1 MKMKLKIA
9 LAIAAIVLFCLVG
22 WNSKAQSSS
31 RDPWE
36 HKVIT
41 QYGST
46 VTMPVNMNE
55 LNNAGAEGWELV
67 TVLSEGEV
75 TRGTLKQIK
84 VSYFFKRRLN

>member
-1 MKMKLKIA
+1 MKLKIA
-9 LAIAAIVLFCLVG
+9 LAIAAIALFCLVG

-36 HKVIT
+36 YKVIT

-75 TRGTLKQIK
+75 TRGNLKQIK
-84 VSYFFKRRLN
+84 VSYFFKRRSN